1 MLVGGIMKKEE
12 LLKLMK
18 NRQAKDVLVKQAIRT
33 LSYDEKKN
41 FGISCLDRII
51 NLYEDVDSRIDIS
64 EADDNIKKGTA
75 NNTLISI
82 YKDLK
87 HSKATQ
93 LDDIKNKIKICDS
106 LILDTEEIFDNS
118 VKNIAAGIVAENL
131 YYLLKFEI
139 EEDNQYI
146 FDCSTNQIEVI
157 NQIMSEYFFEH
168 VSNNENV
175 CDELLEVL
183 FVKEYDIQLQAINLI
198 KDRKKYELNELIK
211 ETIIYN
217 KSVE

>member
-1 MLVGGIMKKEE
+1 MKKEE

-41 FGISCLDRII
+41 FGIFCLDRII

-75 NNTLISI
+75 SNTLISI

-118 VKNIAAGIVAENL
+118 VKNVTAGIVAENL

-146 FDCSTNQIEVI
+146 FDCSANQIEVI

-198 KDRKKYELNELIK
+198 KDRKKNELNELIK

>member
-1 MLVGGIMKKEE
+1 MKKEE

-41 FGISCLDRII
+41 FGIFCLDRII

-118 VKNIAAGIVAENL
+118 VKNVTAGIVAENL

-146 FDCSTNQIEVI
+146 FDCSANQIEVI

-198 KDRKKYELNELIK
+198 KDRKKNELNELIK